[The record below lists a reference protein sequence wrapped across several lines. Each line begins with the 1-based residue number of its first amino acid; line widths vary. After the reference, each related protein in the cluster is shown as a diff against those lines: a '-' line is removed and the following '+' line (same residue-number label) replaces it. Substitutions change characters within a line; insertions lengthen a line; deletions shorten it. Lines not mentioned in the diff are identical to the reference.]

1 MGARSGVEITHI
13 ATLPAL
19 RRTRRNSLTPR
30 AGSGKNCKPSWQTTA
45 SKLASRNGSAWPS
58 AATGTNGDP
67 YNLARALVSIAG
79 EMSAPTTTPSVP
91 TRGSAIRAASPVPV
105 ETSRTRHFGPTAAA
119 ASTAGIKSLDHRPVH
134 RSNADASTAL
144 PGAAWKPAPNVV
156 LIAVAIHHARR
167 SLHLAEPNP
176 TGPYHITPIGRRC
189 VADFDAAHDRCA

>member
-79 EMSAPTTTPSVP
+79 EISAPTTTPSVP

-119 ASTAGIKSLDHRPVH
+119 TSTAGIKSLDHRPVH
-134 RSNADASTAL
+134 WSYAEASTAL
-144 PGAAWKPAPNVV
+144 PGAAWNPAPKVV
-156 LIAVAIHHARR
+156 LIAVAIHHFRGSFHFEQNQFQSDPST
-167 SLHLAEPNP
+167 SLQA
-176 TGPYHITPIGRRC
+176 GRRP
-189 VADFDAAHDRCA
+189 